1 MIQILK
7 EIILSILIVFSVFVV
22 GIWFIDPT
30 GKQIMNSWID
40 NYFTTGSEHVARA
53 QDERIF
59 KNIYG
64 SGTTQE
70 YTWEKNN

>member
-7 EIILSILIVFSVFVV
+7 EICLSIFIVAITFAV
-22 GIWFIDPT
+22 GVWFLDPT
-30 GKQIMNSWID
+30 GREILNNWMD

-70 YTWEKNN
+70 YEWENN